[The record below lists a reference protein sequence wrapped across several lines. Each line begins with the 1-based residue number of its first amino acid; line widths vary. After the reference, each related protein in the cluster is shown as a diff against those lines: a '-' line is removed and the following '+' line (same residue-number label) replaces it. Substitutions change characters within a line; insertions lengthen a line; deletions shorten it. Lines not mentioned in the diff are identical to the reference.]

1 MHHAHRP
8 DAGMTGASRT
18 KLLRSGKRLGSER
31 QILHEPHIVAGTH
44 SMPLLK
50 EKERHVHRTPGAA
63 APCTGRVAGACFLRK
78 QKLFEQGRYAS
89 AVKRGFL
96 AIYRLAQAIDPGNP
110 SSGCNF
116 PLTGGGGLPPCAA
129 SVFYICGCAGVSP
142 SAASAE

>member
-1 MHHAHRP
+1 MTTPSNAPYSSHTSP
-8 DAGMTGASRT
+8 MCTGACFRIVSASRASAGCRYDGRLANKT
-18 KLLRSGKRLGSER
+18 PRSGKRLGSER

-63 APCTGRVAGACFLRK
+63 APCTGRVAGARFLRK
-78 QKLFEQGRYAS
+78 QKLFEQGRHAS

-110 SSGCNF
+110 DRR
-116 PLTGGGGLPPCAA
+116 
-129 SVFYICGCAGVSP
+129 
-142 SAASAE
+142 